1 MTCGLAPSGF
11 SLLASLAIW
20 LNPYCCRT
28 ASADNP
34 ALYRLNDR
42 AVGLARF
49 FSICCCES
57 TGELETATSEAI
69 AYPSKKRRRH
79 NTRPSGIQA
88 SDHRQIQMMTF
99 STGFCLFIAS
109 IRMAHHPG
117 GRVVPQHTRQSGIGI
132 FSAIAH
138 NHHPGML

>member
-57 TGELETATSEAI
+57 TSELETATSEAI
-69 AYPSKKRRRH
+69 AYPQKNAGGTTPGHPAFRH
-79 NTRPSGIQA
+79 
-88 SDHRQIQMMTF
+88 QI
-99 STGFCLFIAS
+99 
-109 IRMAHHPG
+109 
-117 GRVVPQHTRQSGIGI
+117 IGK
-132 FSAIAH
+132 FK
-138 NHHPGML
+138 